1 MKHSSITLGSFAR
14 PWVFTGISQVT
25 APTEEPVTLA
35 EAKLAAHITTTSD
48 DNHINIVIPAATR
61 QYEHETRRSTTTAT
75 YDYFLD
81 SFPTDAIEIPLP
93 PLASVTSVKY
103 FDADGVEQTLAATVY
118 DTDTST
124 EPGTI
129 FLKPDQEWPEIQEL
143 KLRKAVAVRFVAGTI
158 AADVSLQDKQA
169 ILFLV
174 VHWLESREPVVVDD
188 RMQAAEIPL
197 TFRALVN
204 ARKISEVS

>member
-1 MKHSSITLGSFAR
+1 MKHSSITLGSFG
-14 PWVFTGISQVT
+14 PWVFTGITQVT
-25 APTEEPVTLA
+25 APTEEPITLE
-35 EAKLAAHITTTSD
+35 EARLAAHITTTSD
-48 DNHINIVIPAATR
+48 DNHINLVISAATR
-61 QYEHETRRSTTTAT
+61 QYEHETRRQMTTAT

-93 PLASVTSVKY
+93 PLASVTTVKY

-143 KLRKAVAVRFVAGTI
+143 KLRKAVAVRFIAGA
-158 AADVSLQDKQA
+158 AADSVSFQDKQA
-169 ILFLV
+169 ILFLA
-174 VHWLESREPVVVDD
+174 VHWLENREPVVVDD
-188 RMQAAEIPL
+188 RMQAAEIPN
-197 TFRALVN
+197 TFRMLVN
-204 ARKISEVS
+204 ARRISEVG